1 MKNIIIKRRQDENAQ
16 LKDTIANLQHKVI
29 ILETG
34 TNSVMQYDRINN
46 IEITGIPE
54 NIGDKNLEHSII
66 EVFKAAV
73 IQTSHNDI
81 EDYRCI
87 EKFKSNSKKT
97 IVRLVNQNFV
107 SRSYIIG
114 RKSKMLMDQELICQI
129 SKYLW
134 TKT

>member
-34 TNSVMQYDRINN
+34 TNSMMQYDRINN
-46 IEITGIPE
+46 IEITGIPD

-81 EDYRCI
+81 EDYHCI

-134 TKT
+134 MKT